1 MNQIII
7 IGDVKTTSIL
17 KNKDLTLTLT
27 TKDQNRK
34 DLNVKVRVEKGYPT
48 NMLDVLKTKPLVAVK
63 CELGKIKNGVEFIV
77 SKMSV
82 LKLTGDDNNE

>member
-7 IGDVKTTSIL
+7 IGEAKKISIL
-17 KNKDLTLTLT
+17 KNKDLTLTLS
-27 TKDQNRK
+27 TKDHDQK
-34 DLNVKVRVEKGYPT
+34 VLDVKIKVEKGYPT
-48 NMLDVLKTKPLVAVK
+48 NMLDVLNTKPLVAVK
-63 CELGKIKNGVEFIV
+63 CDLGKTKNGVEFIA